1 MKEEIGKVIEVFIP
15 EEHQNGSLLD
25 VMDRKLIGF
34 KIMTSSGLKEIIEKA
49 DEFNSEIM
57 KNDLVIITGNNISL
71 YEGDEND

>member
-49 DEFNSEIM
+49 DEFNS
-57 KNDLVIITGNNISL
+57 
-71 YEGDEND
+71 